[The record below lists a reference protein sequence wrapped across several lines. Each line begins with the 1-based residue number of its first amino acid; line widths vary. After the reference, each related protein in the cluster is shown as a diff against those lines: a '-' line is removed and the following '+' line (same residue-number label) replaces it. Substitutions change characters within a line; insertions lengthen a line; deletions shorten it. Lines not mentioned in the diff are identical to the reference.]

1 MESWHK
7 AMPDYEFVHWDMDK
21 ISSIDSIFLKEA
33 LAMKKWA
40 FAADFVRI
48 WAVHKEG
55 GIYLDTDVIA
65 YKSFDDLLDNELF
78 IGSENSLHI
87 NSRLTERYLTSHC
100 FGAIA
105 NHPYLKKCL
114 EYYQGRHFVQCQ
126 SETLPESLKYDITL
140 LPFIQSEV
148 AKQWGYCPYPSVK
161 DVQILADGMKIF
173 TPEYFD
179 CIKILPKT
187 YCKHLAVGG
196 WRTTKRKE
204 EKITF
209 AYKIQR
215 RIRALME
222 NVLDKFGYLMIKK
235 L

>member
-87 NSRLTERYLTSHC
+87 NS
-100 FGAIA
+100 
-105 NHPYLKKCL
+105 
-114 EYYQGRHFVQCQ
+114 
-126 SETLPESLKYDITL
+126 
-140 LPFIQSEV
+140 
-148 AKQWGYCPYPSVK
+148 
-161 DVQILADGMKIF
+161 
-173 TPEYFD
+173 
-179 CIKILPKT
+179 
-187 YCKHLAVGG
+187 
-196 WRTTKRKE
+196 
-204 EKITF
+204 
-209 AYKIQR
+209 
-215 RIRALME
+215 
-222 NVLDKFGYLMIKK
+222 
-235 L
+235 